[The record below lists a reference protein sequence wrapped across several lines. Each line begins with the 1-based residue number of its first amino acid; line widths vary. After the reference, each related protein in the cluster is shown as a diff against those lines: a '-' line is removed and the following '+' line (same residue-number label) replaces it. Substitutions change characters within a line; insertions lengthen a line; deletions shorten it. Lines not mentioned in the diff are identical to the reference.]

1 MTVLDFILDGIE
13 AELALERELGVRS
26 VECDRS
32 VLAGNEVEKRGGG
45 GQRNLPT
52 SKIEEYTAV
61 HLDSPPPPSSSSYDF
76 VFLHDRALS
85 ENGVAMMAKIIPA
98 MGKTP
103 ETAPI
108 IFTGELP
115 KAKAYVVLGGNALKK
130 WFPGT
135 PGAPGQWAQT
145 SVAPNVLVTYSP
157 EYILRFGT
165 VTPAVQKL
173 KRDMWTSLKSVLQR
187 V

>member
-1 MTVLDFILDGIE
+1 
-13 AELALERELGVRS
+13 
-26 VECDRS
+26 
-32 VLAGNEVEKRGGG
+32 
-45 GQRNLPT
+45 
-52 SKIEEYTAV
+52 
-61 HLDSPPPPSSSSYDF
+61 
-76 VFLHDRALS
+76 
-85 ENGVAMMAKIIPA
+85 MMAKIVTA

-108 IFTGELP
+108 VFTGEMP

-135 PGAPGQWAQT
+135 AGAPGQWAQT
-145 SVAPNVLVTYSP
+145 TVAPNVLVTYSP

-187 V
+187 I

>member
-26 VECDRS
+26 VECDRAVVAVGEDKVKVKGEGEQRTDKISS
-32 VLAGNEVEKRGGG
+32 VQPSAS
-45 GQRNLPT
+45 NLQPA
-52 SKIEEYTAV
+52 SF
-61 HLDSPPPPSSSSYDF
+61 DF

-85 ENGVAMMAKIIPA
+85 ANGVAMMAKIIPA

-108 IFTGELP
+108 VFTGELP

-135 PGAPGQWAQT
+135 VGAPGQWAQT
-145 SVAPNVLVTYSP
+145 TAAPNVLVTYSP

-187 V
+187 I

>member
-1 MTVLDFILDGIE
+1 LTVLDYILDGIE

-32 VLAGNEVEKRGGG
+32 VLVGGDKVEGGRLKVE
-45 GQRNLPT
+45 QRIENSTVQPPT
-52 SKIEEYTAV
+52 SYLEPV
-61 HLDSPPPPSSSSYDF
+61 LYDL
-76 VFLHDRALS
+76 VFLHDKALS
-85 ENGVAMMAKIIPA
+85 EGGIAMMAKIIPA

-103 ETAPI
+103 DTAPI
-108 IFTGELP
+108 VFTGEMP
-115 KAKAYVVLGGNALKK
+115 AAKVYVVLGGNALKK

-145 SVAPNVLVTYSP
+145 TKAKNVLVTYSP

-165 VTPAVQKL
+165 VTPSVQKL
-173 KRDMWTSLKSVLQR
+173 KREMWQSLKSVLQR
-187 V
+187 I